1 MVIFFDDRQILA
13 TLECIQLRSGSDI
26 GRSSGLYKAPGVTV
40 SDWSLTVAGGS
51 AAVVI

>member
-26 GRSSGLYKAPGVTV
+26 GRSSGLYKGVTV